1 MLVCVSANGRA
12 LPPLIIFA
20 GANVQQQWFPDADG
34 EPYEDWYF
42 TVSHNGWTND
52 DVALKWLREI
62 FIPHTKPA
70 DPAEWRLLILDG
82 HGSHTTEEFM
92 WTCLLHRIYIVFLPS
107 HASHAFQAL
116 DAGVFAFFKERF
128 RDWFAE
134 RCWGRASEDTDKED
148 FLSSLERAWR
158 DVFDKPK
165 YITAGF
171 KTTGTWP
178 VSLQTMLNNPFV
190 RMGGRITKIAAAEP
204 IPEPVQ
210 PQYLEVLSYTT
221 AKTPKSSRDIVD
233 LQRAFAKM
241 DPTFGKPT
249 ARLMF
254 RKLGKALDIST
265 VKLTA
270 VELENCQLTEGIKK
284 SKEKKKKK
292 VVPAPNEE
300 FVRLRDV
307 AKVKES
313 ISAKP
318 KARRAVTRKKPA
330 ESEDEEESD
339 DNTDESECIVVSY

>member
-1 MLVCVSANGRA
+1 
-12 LPPLIIFA
+12 
-20 GANVQQQWFPDADG
+20 
-34 EPYEDWYF
+34 
-42 TVSHNGWTND
+42 
-52 DVALKWLREI
+52 
-62 FIPHTKPA
+62 
-70 DPAEWRLLILDG
+70 
-82 HGSHTTEEFM
+82 
-92 WTCLLHRIYIVFLPS
+92 
-107 HASHAFQAL
+107 
-116 DAGVFAFFKERF
+116 
-128 RDWFAE
+128 
-134 RCWGRASEDTDKED
+134 
-148 FLSSLERAWR
+148 
-158 DVFDKPK
+158 
-165 YITAGF
+165 
-171 KTTGTWP
+171 
-178 VSLQTMLNNPFV
+178 MLNNRFV

-270 VELENCQLTEGIKK
+270 VELENCQLTEAIKK
-284 SKEKKKKK
+284 SKEKKKK

-300 FVRLRDV
+300 FVQLRDV

-318 KARRAVTRKKPA
+318 KARRAVTRKSRPNRRTRKKVTIIQM
-330 ESEDEEESD
+330 SLS
-339 DNTDESECIVVSY
+339 V